1 MVLFSVSGKALMNSL
16 DYVGA
21 PAKQTRK
28 GIGMPNTHASY
39 PRVCTHATQ
48 TVHKCFTRNRRNC
61 RQSFLF

>member
-1 MVLFSVSGKALMNSL
+1 MNSL